1 MGSAAALVLWV
12 GGPNNFLAEAIFF
25 ETSVRER
32 ERERERDF
40 LWEFIKKETIWV
52 TILIIFGVHLDRTYF
67 VGIEN

>member
-32 ERERERDF
+32 ERERER
-40 LWEFIKKETIWV
+40 EIS
-52 TILIIFGVHLDRTYF
+52 FGSL
-67 VGIEN
+67 

>member
-32 ERERERDF
+32 ERERERF
-40 LWEFIKKETIWV
+40 PLGVYKERNYLGDNIDY
-52 TILIIFGVHLDRTYF
+52 I
-67 VGIEN
+67 

>member
-32 ERERERDF
+32 ERERDF

-52 TILIIFGVHLDRTYF
+52 TILIIFRVHFR
-67 VGIEN
+67 